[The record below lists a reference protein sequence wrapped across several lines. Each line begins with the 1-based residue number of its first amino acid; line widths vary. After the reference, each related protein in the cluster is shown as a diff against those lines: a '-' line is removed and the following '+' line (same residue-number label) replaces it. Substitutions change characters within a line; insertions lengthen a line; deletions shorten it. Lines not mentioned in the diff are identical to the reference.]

1 MSRGSGA
8 TVLPDPPDGDA
19 RLREVGGAA
28 TWTVST
34 AKVCGEKG
42 GGGGGKEETQPRPAS
57 CAHPTRLP
65 PSPQP
70 GNGVDLLRDGR
81 TDTYW
86 QSDGNPPHLINIQF
100 QRKVRACERGEGG
113 GEG

>member
-1 MSRGSGA
+1 MPLSLSLSSFTHNSRSSPSVVSPFA
-8 TVLPDPPDGDA
+8 FRVEHRHPSPKLPLPQ
-19 RLREVGGAA
+19 
-28 TWTVST
+28 S
-34 AKVCGEKG
+34 
-42 GGGGGKEETQPRPAS
+42 
-57 CAHPTRLP
+57 LP

-100 QRKVRACERGEGG
+100 QRKVRRGKGG
-113 GEG
+113 GGQKRDDDQNTPNRRA